1 MKLSFHGL
9 SLGCGFVVGILIAIC
24 VSPLLKRNDMETDTT
39 TVEVVKQYSRFDLQ
53 AKTIKLD
60 IPKIGTIPELVFVP
74 EEKVSVVVRDSVS
87 YIVMDREQYYTETDD
102 ARIWHSG
109 VESRID
115 SLMVISKKETTT
127 YREKQRKNS
136 LTLFGE
142 IAYDNVRP
150 SLPVGLQYTYH
161 LNRWIGLGG
170 GVQYDMF
177 QHNMAV
183 FAKLNFTIEW

>member
-1 MKLSFHGL
+1 MK
-9 SLGCGFVVGILIAIC
+9 
-24 VSPLLKRNDMETDTT
+24 TDTT

-53 AKTIKLD
+53 AKTIRLD
-60 IPKIGTIPELVFVP
+60 IPKIGTTPELVFVP

-170 GVQYDMF
+170 GMQYDMF

-183 FAKLNFTIEW
+183 FAELNFTIEW